1 MLDKVLM
8 DQHILSILVSGIGI
22 YIEQSTMLLK
32 LMLVKK
38 PMNPPHD
45 GDLYAGILF
54 NDFFRFHLHP

>member
-32 LMLVKK
+32 
-38 PMNPPHD
+38 
-45 GDLYAGILF
+45 
-54 NDFFRFHLHP
+54 